1 MKNKETIYDVIVAGA
16 GHAGCEAAYI
26 AAKLGSKVLL
36 ITTNM
41 DAIAQMS
48 CNPSIG
54 GVAKGQIVREIDALG
69 GMMGIIADKTAIQFR
84 MLNSSKGPAMWSPR
98 MQIDR
103 AEYSKE
109 WRKRLENTTNLFI
122 REDAVVG
129 LKIEKGK
136 IQGVYTKY
144 DQFFTA
150 KTVIITSGTFLNGI
164 IHIGEKQFS
173 GGRMKEEAI
182 QGLTEN
188 LKEYGIFSR
197 RMKTGTPV
205 RIDGRTIDFSKL
217 IEQPGDENP
226 QTFSFSSDSFP
237 LQEQRSCYLVYTD
250 KKVHDIL
257 RKGFDKSPMFVGRIQ
272 GIGPRYCPSIE
283 DKIER
288 FSDKDRHQLFLEPE
302 GWNTIEYYLNG
313 FSSSL
318 PEEIQYEAL
327 QQIPGFENAH
337 IFRPGYAIEY
347 DFFPP
352 SQIKSNL
359 ETKNIQGLF
368 LAGQVNGTTGYEEA
382 AAQGVMAGINAHLSI
397 NEKEAFVLSRSQAYI
412 GVLIDDLI
420 TKEIDEP
427 YRMFTSRAEFRIL
440 LRQDNADIRLSEIAY
455 KLGTLSKERI
465 NAVNEKIKETN
476 SLIRFL
482 KTTSVSP
489 IEVNAILKDKASS
502 PIKQKVKME
511 SILLRP
517 EISIFDLLGIIE
529 SKTTIKQNQQKL
541 KREILEQT
549 EILIKYDTY
558 IKKEKELSERI
569 HKYDQLRLRKN
580 MDYKNIS
587 ALSIEAREKLE
598 KNRPETIG
606 QASRISGISPADIS
620 ALLVLLQK

>member
-1 MKNKETIYDVIVAGA
+1 
-16 GHAGCEAAYI
+16 
-26 AAKLGSKVLL
+26 
-36 ITTNM
+36 
-41 DAIAQMS
+41 
-48 CNPSIG
+48 
-54 GVAKGQIVREIDALG
+54 
-69 GMMGIIADKTAIQFR
+69 
-84 MLNSSKGPAMWSPR
+84 
-98 MQIDR
+98 
-103 AEYSKE
+103 
-109 WRKRLENTTNLFI
+109 
-122 REDAVVG
+122 
-129 LKIEKGK
+129 
-136 IQGVYTKY
+136 
-144 DQFFTA
+144 
-150 KTVIITSGTFLNGI
+150 
-164 IHIGEKQFS
+164 
-173 GGRMKEEAI
+173 
-182 QGLTEN
+182 
-188 LKEYGIFSR
+188 
-197 RMKTGTPV
+197 
-205 RIDGRTIDFSKL
+205 
-217 IEQPGDENP
+217 
-226 QTFSFSSDSFP
+226 
-237 LQEQRSCYLVYTD
+237 
-250 KKVHDIL
+250 
-257 RKGFDKSPMFVGRIQ
+257 MFVGRIQ

-318 PEEIQYEAL
+318 PEEIQHEAL
-327 QQIPGFENAH
+327 QQISGFENAH

-382 AAQGVMAGINAHLSI
+382 AAQGLMAGINAHLSI

-455 KLGTLSKERI
+455 KLGTLNKERL
-465 NAVNEKIKETN
+465 NAVNEKVKETN